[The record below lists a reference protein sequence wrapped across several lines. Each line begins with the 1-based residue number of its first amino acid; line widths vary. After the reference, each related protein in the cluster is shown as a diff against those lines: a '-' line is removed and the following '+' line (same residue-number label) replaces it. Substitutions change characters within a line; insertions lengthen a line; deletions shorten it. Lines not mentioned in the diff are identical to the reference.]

1 MAVIGEASV
10 VIRPVTSGFA
20 SDLKKGLAAG
30 SKEVQSSGA
39 RLGNDFT
46 KNFNRGMQ
54 RRRLFGPQW
63 FRQADMAAKRLTSLV
78 RIGRVLGPAIAFL
91 VGSIGA
97 LGGGFFA
104 LASAVGTATPA
115 LIVLPASLLAI
126 AQAAIVLKAAFAGV
140 GRAISAGLNAGG
152 GGGGGG
158 NGEAVANA
166 LEQVADARERLSR
179 AYEDAAERIADANDK
194 IIDAENDYIDAQVDS
209 AKAANNLSKAR
220 EEALEDLQ
228 QLRFET
234 EDAAISEGKARLEF
248 EKSRESLQRVQDL
261 PPNSRARREA
271 ELAFAE
277 ADLNLRRAIDTN
289 ADLKKAESAAT
300 AAGVEGSDKVLS
312 AKEELADA
320 RQREADAANAVAEAI
335 ADAAKVERDALR
347 SIADAQTALARAL
360 EDVEKAKK
368 SGAGGSD
375 AYADALAK
383 LSPAAQDFVK
393 YMVDVFIPTLK
404 EIRDVAATNL
414 FPKLTTA
421 LETLRTKLFTEDFK
435 NRIGTTAGVIGDV
448 AIELAN
454 VVTEQDNIGRLN
466 TVWDTN
472 DKLIGNFGTSVG
484 NLYTGFL
491 TLLSAASPLITEF
504 GLWIETVTDA
514 WKESIIAKEK
524 TGELATTFDT
534 ARDAAKKIG
543 KIIGN
548 VKDGL
553 MNMGRAATGPGS
565 GGQMLLDAME
575 EGSQKFKDF
584 TGSADGQNKL
594 EEYFRKA
601 SENALAVSGLIGE
614 IAKQIALLGASEG
627 VGILAGKL
635 EEAAK
640 IFGEVGQKL
649 TEPKLAEAI
658 GDTAIIFAELTNA
671 LTESGGIQTFFETL
685 NAILTPIKDF
695 FESDLGQRVLK
706 IVGPV
711 LATLSA
717 IGLVASTA
725 SFFFKAAIGTVGKVF
740 GLANTLLNVF
750 LGKQLAGA
758 LRYKIFALAV
768 DAQFYAKKAILESLS
783 YVWKKILAFGFYTY
797 LYALEFAKWVKV
809 TALDLAQNVARKAKA
824 LALQLYELVLKGAIY
839 AQVAIWDLVEDLS
852 KRAKALA
859 RQLYDLALKAAIYA
873 QVAIWDLVED
883 LSKRAKA
890 LALQLY
896 DLSLKAAIYVQVAV
910 WELTQDIARRAK
922 ALALQLYDLS
932 LKAAI
937 YVQVAIWDLAEDIKK
952 RAKALALSIY
962 KKGLILAES
971 IYQALQDTL
980 YYAGKVIKDVAYWV
994 GATARATAYWV
1005 AMNVKAGAFF
1015 VFAIAKA
1022 VIFNAVMLLNPIFL
1036 IAAAIALIIAGFVTL
1051 YQRYKPFRDAVQNV
1065 VDYFKTI
1072 WKLAQNIAGA
1082 VGNFFSGGGGG
1093 GGATAM
1099 AEGGVVKPSRYG
1111 TLAVIGE
1118 AGRSERVEPL
1128 DPNGLSNRDKAM
1140 INMMSG
1146 GGAGGGPTINVYPS
1160 EGMDERQLAAVVS
1173 RQLAFQMRKGSM

>member
-1 MAVIGEASV
+1 MAVIGEASI
-10 VIRPVTSGFA
+10 VIKPVTSGFA
-20 SDLKKGLAAG
+20 SGLKKGLAAG
-30 SKEVQSSGA
+30 NKEVQSSGA
-39 RLGNDFT
+39 RLGDDFT

-54 RRRLFGPQW
+54 RRRLFGPSW
-63 FRQADMAAKRLTSLV
+63 FRQADMAAKRLTGLV
-78 RIGRVLGPAIAFL
+78 RIGRVLGPALAFL
-91 VGSIGA
+91 GGSVASLGA
-97 LGGGFFA
+97 GFFA
-104 LASAVGTATPA
+104 LGSAVGSAAPA

-140 GRAISAGLNAGG
+140 GKAISAGLNAGG

-158 NGEAVANA
+158 NGEAVKNA
-166 LEQVADARERLSR
+166 LEQLADARERLAR
-179 AYEDAAERIADANDK
+179 ATEDAAERIAEANDK
-194 IIDAENDYIDAQVDS
+194 VIDAENDYIDAQFDS
-209 AKAANNLSKAR
+209 AKAAKALSKAR

-289 ADLKKAESAAT
+289 ADLKKASAEAT
-300 AAGVEGSDKVLS
+300 AAGVEGSDKVLN
-312 AKEELADA
+312 AQEELADA
-320 RQREADAANAVAEAI
+320 KQREADAAAAVADAV

-347 SIADAQTALARAL
+347 SIADAQTAVARAID
-360 EDVEKAKK
+360 DVAAAKK

-375 AYADALAK
+375 AYAAALAK

-393 YMVDVFIPTLK
+393 YMVDTFIPTLK

-435 NRIGTTAGVIGDV
+435 ERIGKTAGVIGDV

-454 VVTEQDNIGRLN
+454 VVTEQDNIDRLGV
-466 TVWDTN
+466 VWDTN

-504 GLWIETVTDA
+504 GLWIEEITGA

-524 TGELATTFDT
+524 TGELATMFDT

-548 VKDGL
+548 IAGGL
-553 MNMGRAATGPGS
+553 MDMGKAATGPGS
-565 GGQMLLDAME
+565 GGQMLLDAMV

-584 TGSADGQNKL
+584 TSSADGQNKL

-614 IAKQIALLGASEG
+614 IAKAIGKLGDNEG

-635 EEAAK
+635 QEAVK
-640 IFGEVGQKL
+640 IFGEVGEKL
-649 TEPKLAEAI
+649 TDPAI
-658 GDTAIIFAELTNA
+658 ANALGDTAIIFAELMNA
-671 LTESGGIQTFFETL
+671 LTESGGIATFFETL
-685 NAILTPIKDF
+685 NTILTPIKDF
-695 FESDLGQRVLK
+695 FASGFGQMVLK
-706 IVGPV
+706 VVGPV
-711 LATLSA
+711 LATASA
-717 IGLVASTA
+717 IGLVASVA
-725 SFFFKAAIGTVGKVF
+725 GFFFKGAIGTVGKLF

-758 LRYKIFALAV
+758 VRYKIFSFAVEAQYWAMKQIKMAAFYVQYGLYSLYHWIKEGVKLAAFYVQYAAYSAAHWAKEALKSA
-768 DAQFYAKKAILESLS
+768 AFYLQ
-783 YVWKKILAFGFYTY
+783 YGILAAAHWIAETARSVAHWVAEGLRSAAFYIQYGIMAAAHWIAETARSVAHWIAEALRMAAFY
-797 LYALEFAKWVKV
+797 IQYAAAAVAHWAAEAVRAIAGWVAE
-809 TALDLAQNVARKAKA
+809 TARMTAFYVA
-824 LALQLYELVLKGAIY
+824 Y
-839 AQVAIWDLVEDLS
+839 
-852 KRAKALA
+852 
-859 RQLYDLALKAAIYA
+859 ALKA
-873 QVAIWDLVED
+873 VAHWVAEAA
-883 LSKRAKA
+883 RAVVHWVA
-890 LALQLY
+890 EGARMV
-896 DLSLKAAIYVQVAV
+896 AFYVA
-910 WELTQDIARRAK
+910 
-922 ALALQLYDLS
+922 Y
-932 LKAAI
+932 
-937 YVQVAIWDLAEDIKK
+937 
-952 RAKALALSIY
+952 ALS
-962 KKGLILAES
+962 S
-971 IYQALQDTL
+971 
-980 YYAGKVIKDVAYWV
+980 VAYWL
-994 GATARATAYWV
+994 AETARATAYWV
-1005 AMNVKAGAFF
+1005 AMNLKAGAFF

-1036 IAAAIALIIAGFVTL
+1036 IGAAIALIIGGFVLL
-1051 YQRYKPFRDAVQNV
+1051 YQKYKPFRDAVQAV

-1082 VGNFFSGGGGG
+1082 VGNFFGGGGGG

-1146 GGAGGGPTINVYPS
+1146 GAGGAGPTINVYPS